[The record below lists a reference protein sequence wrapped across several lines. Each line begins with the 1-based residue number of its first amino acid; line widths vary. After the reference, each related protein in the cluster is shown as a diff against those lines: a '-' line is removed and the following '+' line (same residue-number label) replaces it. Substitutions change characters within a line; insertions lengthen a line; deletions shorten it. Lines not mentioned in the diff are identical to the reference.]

1 MENIS
6 SSSDFVIVGDEE
18 ELHIHGDEEDGK
30 LRNHGDEGEK
40 QVNVIECGKEDV
52 RSWLKFVLYTK
63 NNLFMIGK
71 SELWIVV
78 SEPWVFLSMFDIY
91 FIVIGLSYDRQW
103 NELEIGESGYV
114 LSANLMCMKVK

>member
-52 RSWLKFVLYTK
+52 RS
-63 NNLFMIGK
+63 
-71 SELWIVV
+71 
-78 SEPWVFLSMFDIY
+78 
-91 FIVIGLSYDRQW
+91 
-103 NELEIGESGYV
+103 
-114 LSANLMCMKVK
+114 

>member
-1 MENIS
+1 MCCRIVLTRLIKSGMENIS

-52 RSWLKFVLYTK
+52 RS
-63 NNLFMIGK
+63 
-71 SELWIVV
+71 
-78 SEPWVFLSMFDIY
+78 
-91 FIVIGLSYDRQW
+91 
-103 NELEIGESGYV
+103 
-114 LSANLMCMKVK
+114 